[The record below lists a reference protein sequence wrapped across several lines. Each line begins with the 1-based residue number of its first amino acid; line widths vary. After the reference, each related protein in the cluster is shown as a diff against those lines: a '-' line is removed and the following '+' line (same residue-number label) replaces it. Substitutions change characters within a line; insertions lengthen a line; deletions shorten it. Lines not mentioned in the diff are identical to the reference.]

1 MTNAEDAEDEDDIYL
16 NVAEAGH
23 KMMSS
28 SLFSP
33 RHLSWVILEKCLP
46 AETCRDAFERMSKAT
61 VQMCLSTTGFG
72 SDAALLG
79 ATRLKAAG
87 EPISPNIA
95 IEMVQT
101 YEEHSSHPCL
111 CEHSSRENN
120 IVSYNLPIPVLAATY
135 HSTLYSR
142 TIPIPCNSESSSPI
156 QPRKSTMTMQIFDT
170 ATMPGATIT
179 TITSTTLPLLVAK
192 YGFGPSSHRLPM
204 GKLRRDCKPALDTRV
219 GREHMAGIFVTM
231 GSSGSSNRLINIG
244 TGREE
249 NISAYG
255 NGLHDDRI
263 LWRCGLAESG
273 ARETRRRQQQRQ
285 PRNNMEDTTLLP
297 LPKVSRSRLVSLEG
311 RLSQPLATSLSSLP
325 GTRQSSGIA
334 VLLRTV

>member
-170 ATMPGATIT
+170 ATA
-179 TITSTTLPLLVAK
+179 
-192 YGFGPSSHRLPM
+192 GPT
-204 GKLRRDCKPALDTRV
+204 PALPPASPAARIFLLKQNTTPAASPQN
-219 GREHMAGIFVTM
+219 EHRPFSV
-231 GSSGSSNRLINIG
+231 
-244 TGREE
+244 
-249 NISAYG
+249 
-255 NGLHDDRI
+255 
-263 LWRCGLAESG
+263 LAL
-273 ARETRRRQQQRQ
+273 AQR
-285 PRNNMEDTTLLP
+285 
-297 LPKVSRSRLVSLEG
+297 
-311 RLSQPLATSLSSLP
+311 
-325 GTRQSSGIA
+325 
-334 VLLRTV
+334 